1 MRYQYVV
8 ILKKK
13 SQRASDA
20 FSILLCLFSA
30 ISFLLNALR
39 DIRTDHLTRVGSAAA
54 SLPGSTTAPHFPA
67 SALLSAGLAL
77 LLLIGVALNLLA
89 RRKGATGVRYRY
101 WLLLAAIG
109 WFGTTPT
116 PWVGAFFFLLAF
128 LEYQTKRPLE
138 IGFDHDRVV
147 INSLIKRRLQWNMFN
162 NVILK
167 DGLLTLDFKDNRLLQ
182 REIADDDEEDDADEA
197 EFNAYCRDR
206 LASAHTIS

>member
-13 SQRASDA
+13 SERASDA

-30 ISFLLNALR
+30 ISFLLSALR
-39 DIRTDHLTRVGSAAA
+39 DIRTIHGANGSGTIY
-54 SLPGSTTAPHFPA
+54 PT

-77 LLLIGVALNLLA
+77 LLLVGITVNLVL
-89 RRKGATGVRYRY
+89 RRSRNSGVRYRY
-101 WLLLAAIG
+101 WLLVAAIG
-109 WFGTTPT
+109 WIGTTPT
-116 PWVGAFFFLLAF
+116 PWVGAFFFLRAF

-147 INSLIKRRLQWNMFN
+147 INSLIKRRFDWGMFN

-182 REIADDDEEDDADEA
+182 REVADDEEEDDADEE
-197 EFNAYCRDR
+197 EFNAYCRSR
-206 LASAHTIS
+206 LGAIK

>member
-13 SQRASDA
+13 SERASDA
-20 FSILLCLFSA
+20 FSVLLCLFSA
-30 ISFLLNALR
+30 LSFLLNALR
-39 DIRTDHLTRVGSAAA
+39 DTHTDRLTHAG
-54 SLPGSTTAPHFPA
+54 PTTAPHFPT
-67 SALLSAGLAL
+67 SAILSGSLAL
-77 LLLIGVALNLLA
+77 LLLSGIAFNLLT
-89 RRKGATGVRYRY
+89 RRKGGAGVRYRY
-101 WLLLAAIG
+101 WLLIAAIG
-109 WFGTTPT
+109 WIGTTPT

-147 INSLIKRRLQWNMFN
+147 INTLIKRRFDWSMFN

-182 REIADDDEEDDADEA
+182 REIADDDEEDDADED
-197 EFNAYCRDR
+197 EFNAYCRSR
-206 LASAHTIS
+206 LDSTHTIFH

>member
-13 SQRASDA
+13 SERASDA
-20 FSILLCLFSA
+20 FSVLLCLFSA
-30 ISFLLNALR
+30 LSFLLNAFRTLR
-39 DIRTDHLTRVGSAAA
+39 IIRITHLMHSSTHVDMPTGSWI
-54 SLPGSTTAPHFPA
+54 SV
-67 SALLSAGLAL
+67 GLAL
-77 LLLIGVALNLLA
+77 LLIAGVVANLT
-89 RRKGATGVRYRY
+89 RRKGGAVVRYRY
-101 WLLLAAIG
+101 WLLVAAIG
-109 WFGTTPT
+109 WIGTTPT

-147 INSLIKRRLQWNMFN
+147 INTLIKRRFDWSMFN

-182 REIADDDEEDDADEA
+182 REIADDDEEDDADED
-197 EFNAYCRDR
+197 EFNAYCRSR
-206 LASAHTIS
+206 LDSTHTIFH

>member
-13 SQRASDA
+13 SERTSDA

-30 ISFLLNALR
+30 ISFLSSALR
-39 DIRTDHLTRVGSAAA
+39 GLSIAHTQHITGATTVVVMA
-54 SLPGSTTAPHFPA
+54 PGAW
-67 SALLSAGLAL
+67 LSAGLAL
-77 LLLIGVALNLLA
+77 LLIIGVAFTVIA
-89 RRKGATGVRYRY
+89 RLKGRSGVRYRY

-109 WFGTTPT
+109 WIGTTAT

-138 IGFDHDRVV
+138 IGFDHDRIVM
-147 INSLIKRRLQWNMFN
+147 NTLIRRRFNWTMFN

-167 DGLLTLDFKDNRLLQ
+167 DGLLTLDFKDNRLVQ
-182 REIADDDEEDDADEA
+182 REVADDEDEDDADEE

-206 LASAHTIS
+206 LAPNPG

>member
-13 SQRASDA
+13 SERASDA

-30 ISFLLNALR
+30 ISFLLSALH
-39 DIRTDHLTRVGSAAA
+39 DIIPNPAGAGT
-54 SLPGSTTAPHFPA
+54 TTAAQRPATHASSFPHFPA
-67 SALLSAGLAL
+67 SATLSAGLAL
-77 LLLIGVALNLLA
+77 LLLVGIGFNLLA
-89 RRKGATGVRYRY
+89 RRRSASGVRYRY
-101 WLLLAAIG
+101 WLLVAAIG
-109 WFGTTPT
+109 WIGTTPT
-116 PWVGAFFFLLAF
+116 PWVGGFFFLLAF

-147 INSLIKRRLQWNMFN
+147 INSLIKRRFDWGMFN

-182 REIADDDEEDDADEA
+182 REIADDEDEDDADEE
-197 EFNAYCRDR
+197 EFNAYCRGR
-206 LASAHTIS
+206 LESIK

>member
-13 SQRASDA
+13 SERVSDA

-30 ISFLLNALR
+30 ISFLL
-39 DIRTDHLTRVGSAAA
+39 
-54 SLPGSTTAPHFPA
+54 
-67 SALLSAGLAL
+67 SALHEPHTRIWLSAGLAL
-77 LLLIGVALNLLA
+77 LLITGVAFNIIS
-89 RRKGATGVRYRY
+89 RIKGRSGVRYRY
-101 WLLLAAIG
+101 WLLVAAMG
-109 WFGTTPT
+109 WIGTTST

-138 IGFDHDRVV
+138 IGFDQDRVV
-147 INSLIKRRLQWNMFN
+147 INTLIKRHFDWTMFN

-182 REIADDDEEDDADEA
+182 REVADDEDEDDADEE
-197 EFNAYCRDR
+197 EFNAYCRER
-206 LASAHTIS
+206 LAATA

>member
-13 SQRASDA
+13 SERASDA
-20 FSILLCLFSA
+20 FSVLLCLFSA
-30 ISFLLNALR
+30 LSFLLNALR
-39 DIRTDHLTRVGSAAA
+39 DTHTNRPTHAGSA
-54 SLPGSTTAPHFPA
+54 TAPHFPT
-67 SALLSAGLAL
+67 SVLLSGSLTL
-77 LLLIGVALNLLA
+77 LLLAGIAFNLLT
-89 RRKGATGVRYRY
+89 RRKGGAGVRYRY
-101 WLLLAAIG
+101 WLLIAAIG
-109 WFGTTPT
+109 WIGTTPT

-147 INSLIKRRLQWNMFN
+147 INTLIKRRLDWSMFD

-182 REIADDDEEDDADEA
+182 REIADDDEEDDADED
-197 EFNAYCRDR
+197 EFNAYCRSR
-206 LASAHTIS
+206 LESTHTLS